1 MRVLIDTNVLISM
14 LLRPSEDGSVRAV
27 FRAFTAGRF
36 TLLISKKLIDELTET
51 VRTKFRLSK
60 RVTEEQLTDFTTLLN
75 QTAELIDEIEDT
87 IPTVTRDPDDDY
99 VLAYALV
106 GSADFLMTGD
116 KDLLSLEG
124 QIEGLQIV
132 TPSQFLAF
140 L

>member
-36 TLLISKKLIDELTET
+36 MLLISKKLNDELTET

-87 IPTVTRDPDDDY
+87 IPTVTREPDDDY

-106 GSADFLMTGD
+106 GSADFLVTGD

>member
-60 RVTEEQLTDFTTLLN
+60 RVTEEQLTNFTTLLN

-106 GSADFLMTGD
+106 GSADFLVAGD

-132 TPSQFLAF
+132 TPSQFLAC

>member
-1 MRVLIDTNVLISM
+1 MRVFIDTNVLISM

-87 IPTVTRDPDDDY
+87 IPTVTREPDDDY

-106 GSADFLMTGD
+106 GSADFLVTGD

>member
-60 RVTEEQLTDFTTLLN
+60 RVTEEQLINFTTLLN

-106 GSADFLMTGD
+106 GSADFLVTGD

>member
-60 RVTEEQLTDFTTLLN
+60 RVTEEQLTNFTTLLN

-106 GSADFLMTGD
+106 GSADFLVAGD